1 VTALEPSVQAR
12 REFLAGTTYG
22 SPADRIAAGEATVE
36 EWCAL
41 LTERRLAA
49 EPGAL
54 SHPVGKRIREA
65 ILRALGEAGPL
76 SSRAVAARAGTTRS
90 TTANTL
96 CELQRAG
103 LVIAIKHRGG
113 NATYALAENTP

>member
-1 VTALEPSVQAR
+1 MTALEPSVQAR
-12 REFLAGTTYG
+12 REFLAGTTYS

-36 EWCAL
+36 EWCAV
-41 LTERRLAA
+41 LTEKRGVA

-65 ILRALGEAGPL
+65 ILRALTEAGPL

-103 LVIAIKHRGG
+103 LLRAIKHHG
-113 NATYALAENTP
+113 NNRVYALTENTP